1 MRRFSW
7 FKKKKKKKKS
17 NQNRKKKKKTTRNVQ
32 NHVGGFLYMIQS
44 FESNKMIEE

>member
-7 FKKKKKKKKS
+7 FKKKKKKK
-17 NQNRKKKKKTTRNVQ
+17 RATRIVKKKKKTTRNVQ